1 MSKGSHYLW
10 FKPSSTAYEILA
22 HTIRELA
29 HQLGGPVFE
38 PHVSLTGNLE
48 GTEELLVQQTNELAH
63 QLEPFTMVLTEPSY
77 RDEHF
82 QCIFMLVEQTAAI
95 MNAYALAREYFHK
108 PNQAFVPHLSLAYGS
123 YPDSQKRLIIG
134 KLPPDV
140 RACFDVS
147 TLYLIR
153 ADSPDPKN
161 WHQIAAVPITSLDC
175 RPKAVRPEAHIVGQ

>member
-1 MSKGSHYLW
+1 MSEGSYYLW
-10 FKPSSTAYEILA
+10 FKPSGTAYDILA
-22 HTIRELA
+22 CTIRDLA
-29 HQLGGPVFE
+29 NQVGGPVFE
-38 PHVSLTGNLE
+38 PHVSLIGGLE
-48 GTEELLVQQTNELAH
+48 GTEEELIHQTEQFAR
-63 QLEPFTMVLTEPSY
+63 QVEPFTIVLTEPSY
-77 RDEHF
+77 GDEHF
-82 QCIFMLVEQTAAI
+82 HCIFMLVEQTTPI
-95 MNAYALAREYFHK
+95 MNAYALARDFFHK

-161 WHQIAAVPITSLDC
+161 WHQIATAPITSPDC
-175 RPKAVRPEAHIVGQ
+175 LPKAVRPDAHKVGQ